1 MISNINNIN
10 IINNNN
16 NNNKIKQSALCC
28 IYCGKSYKT
37 RKNLDKHIIL
47 CEICYKSKINKNKT
61 TNNNNNNNTSEFQE
75 EDIIIPSQKHMYQI
89 VLELTLKCN
98 RLEDK
103 VNELT
108 KFMTQKIKKIDVL
121 QYLTSNLSIQP
132 TIVFDNI
139 TEIIKVSEL
148 DVEYLFNNSYLETM
162 NYILSRSIYNDD
174 ANNPLPMM
182 AFIQKPNYIY
192 IFDKTCENKYSWHII
207 PREKFVKFLNIIQF
221 KISKAFSEWRKNN
234 LQNLMENDNQ
244 SILYDKTFSKLMAP
258 EFKKEATYN
267 KYFNNIYN
275 KIKKDI
281 NICIVDVDF

>member
-1 MISNINNIN
+1 MISNINKISNI
-10 IINNNN
+10 

-47 CEICYKSKINKNKT
+47 CEICYKSKINNNSNK
-61 TNNNNNNNTSEFQE
+61 NNNTSEFEE
-75 EDIIIPSQKHMYQI
+75 EDIVIPSQKHMYQI
-89 VLELTLKCN
+89 ILELTLKCN
-98 RLEDK
+98 RLEHK
-103 VNELT
+103 VNELS
-108 KFMTQKIKKIDVL
+108 KFITQKIKKIDVL
-121 QYLTSNLSIQP
+121 QYLTSIQP
-132 TIVFDNI
+132 QILFDNI
-139 TEIIKVSEL
+139 TEIIKVNE
-148 DVEYLFNNSYLETM
+148 DDIEYLFNNSYLETM
-162 NYILSRSIYNDD
+162 NHILTRSIHNE
-174 ANNPLPMM
+174 NTNPLPMM
-182 AFIQKPNYIY
+182 AFIQKPNNIY

-207 PREKFVKFLNIIQF
+207 PREKFIKFLNIIQF

-258 EFKKEATYN
+258 EFKKEATYI

-281 NICIVDVDF
+281 DTCIVDVEF

>member
-1 MISNINNIN
+1 MISNINNSI
-10 IINNNN
+10 

-47 CEICYKSKINKNKT
+47 CEICYKSKINNNKT
-61 TNNNNNNNTSEFQE
+61 TNNNNNTSEFE
-75 EDIIIPSQKHMYQI
+75 EEEVIIIPSQKHMYQI

-98 RLEDK
+98 RLHEK
-103 VNELT
+103 VNELS
-108 KFMTQKIKKIDVL
+108 KFMTQKIKKIDIL

-132 TIVFDNI
+132 KILFDNI
-139 TEIIKVSEL
+139 TEIIKVNE
-148 DVEYLFNNSYLETM
+148 DDIEYLFNNSYLETM
-162 NYILSRSIYNDD
+162 NRILTRSIHNE
-174 ANNPLPMM
+174 NTNPLPIV

-192 IFDKTCENKYSWHII
+192 IFDKTHENNYSWQSIS
-207 PREKFVKFLNIIQF
+207 REKFIKLLNIIQF

-267 KYFNNIYN
+267 KYYTNIYN

-281 NICIVDVDF
+281 DTCIVDVEF